1 MFQLSRGEERRGIGE
16 RPVPR
21 VVHESVK
28 GNEEEGGKE
37 RKGGGGK
44 WGGGV
49 KVRKEAREWIVE
61 WWIGDVTFRNHL
73 LLTKSFV

>member
-1 MFQLSRGEERRGIGE
+1 MNDFDLNYIQCFNCPEGEERRGIGE

-37 RKGGGGK
+37 RKGGGQRGV
-44 WGGGV
+44 GV
-49 KVRKEAREWIVE
+49 KV
-61 WWIGDVTFRNHL
+61 
-73 LLTKSFV
+73 

>member
-44 WGGGV
+44 WGVGV
-49 KVRKEAREWIVE
+49 KV
-61 WWIGDVTFRNHL
+61 
-73 LLTKSFV
+73 